1 MGTSVS
7 INHHM
12 ISFKKKKEKIELPGA
27 FHLSHKV
34 ISDFKLKNLGHPAF
48 SPLKRGSMA
57 RIPLDP
63 SIPLRK
69 THDKN
74 RLTTSE
80 VL

>member
-12 ISFKKKKEKIELPGA
+12 ISFKKKEKIELPGD

-34 ISDFKLKNLGHPAF
+34 ISDFKLKNLGHPAL

-57 RIPLDP
+57 RVPPDP

-69 THDKN
+69 TNDK
-74 RLTTSE
+74 TD
-80 VL
+80 